1 MALNISDAELQ
12 QLLKLRRND
21 LNITD
26 TVQQAANVGEA
37 INTFNHAIEDSLL
50 KAASQLNQDQDQMM
64 QAVVNQAAQPG
75 FQQVPQVPLTP
86 YGAPPIGAGPVPMSH
101 VGQHWRQGHHIEPVG
116 PDVVKMHVME
126 TNIPLFIGV
135 MGILIGCLYIVCMLK
150 AMAGK
155 FDMDIE
161 SIRHNQPQNKL
172 TIDIPGK
179 PVLNP
184 NFSMN
189 NLAPPEMTMG
199 RGQGSEVLT
208 DDSMLGDL

>member
-1 MALNISDAELQ
+1 MGQ
-12 QLLKLRRND
+12 
-21 LNITD
+21 
-26 TVQQAANVGEA
+26 A

-50 KAASQLNQDQDQMM
+50 KVATKLNEDQDKMM
-64 QAVVNQAAQPG
+64 QAVVNQAAQPQPG
-75 FQQVPQVPLTP
+75 LVYGQGQV
-86 YGAPPIGAGPVPMSH
+86 YGAGPVPMSP
-101 VGQHWRQGHHIEPVG
+101 VGTHWREGHVVATLAASQ

-135 MGILIGCLYIVCMLK
+135 MGVLIGCLYIICMLK

-161 SIRHNQPQNKL
+161 AIRHNQPQNKL
-172 TIDIPGK
+172 RIDIPGK
-179 PVLNP
+179 PQLNP